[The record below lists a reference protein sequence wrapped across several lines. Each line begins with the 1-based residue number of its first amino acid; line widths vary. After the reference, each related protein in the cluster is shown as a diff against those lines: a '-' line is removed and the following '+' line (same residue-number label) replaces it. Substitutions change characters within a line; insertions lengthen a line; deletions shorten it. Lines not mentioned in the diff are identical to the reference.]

1 VVLLVVAT
9 AAVLAR
15 WSTRRLPYAAL
26 VAISVLVTASLLV
39 PTALATWNH
48 ADERVEAGE
57 LEAVQQVCAAFR
69 PGDVAMMVESRAAN
83 EWPQVL
89 RGFCAVPALS
99 TTTALR
105 ADPAR
110 LGSAVGQVK
119 SAVDGRGGR
128 LVLVAADSGQ
138 SLRRL
143 GLDSAVLAVNVRV
156 HEDPR
161 LLERRPD
168 HLVTLPIQVWLGTPR

>member
-1 VVLLVVAT
+1 VAT

-26 VAISVLVTASLLV
+26 VVISVLVTASLLV
-39 PTALATWNH
+39 PTALATWKH

-57 LEAVQQVCAAFR
+57 LNAVQQVCAAFK
-69 PGDVAMMVESRAAN
+69 PGDVALMVDSRAAN

-89 RGFCAVPALS
+89 RGFCGVPALS

-110 LGSAVGQVK
+110 LGSAVEQVK